1 MSYQVPKNILWAYGI
16 PFLLPTSPIPVHF
29 YINDHNYSLESEKAE
44 ITISQQGSTSS
55 SVTSSIA
62 NGNQTVLR
70 GNEVALSPS
79 CSDYAEGL
87 HAYFQAKPISFRR
100 STSISESYE
109 EGFET
114 DVSNIIYL
122 ARFIEILKCDANI

>member
-1 MSYQVPKNILWAYGI
+1 MVYHFLVLGLSVPRQ
-16 PFLLPTSPIPVHF
+16 FF
-29 YINDHNYSLESEKAE
+29 INCHKIVFKESEKAE

-87 HAYFQAKPISFRR
+87 NAYFQARPISFRR
-100 STSISESYE
+100 SISISESYE

-114 DVSNIIYL
+114 DVSNIL
-122 ARFIEILKCDANI
+122 F